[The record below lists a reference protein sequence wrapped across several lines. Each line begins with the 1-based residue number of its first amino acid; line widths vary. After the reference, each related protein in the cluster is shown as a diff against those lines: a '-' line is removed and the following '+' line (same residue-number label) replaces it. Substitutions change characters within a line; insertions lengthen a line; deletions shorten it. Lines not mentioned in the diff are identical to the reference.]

1 MPRQTTR
8 RSATTKAKADVV
20 KKQVEVNAVDDVTV
34 EPETKP
40 VVNKI
45 EKKHFEPE
53 DMIACR
59 SIIPGGVYME
69 GIKSKMLYEFNG
81 YGDEVDV
88 EYRDLVAAVNS
99 KSSFLFNPFIVVLD
113 DEFIS
118 DQPKLKAFYDSMYS
132 LEDIEGILNYDS
144 SDIEKILPQLPNGA
158 RESLKSIA
166 ATKIAN
172 GTLDSVAKIKVLDE
186 FFNTQLM
193 LLTDLYE

>member
-8 RSATTKAKADVV
+8 RSATTKAKADVA
-20 KKQVEVNAVDDVTV
+20 KKQVEVNLTEETSV
-34 EPETKP
+34 EPEVKP
-40 VVNKI
+40 VINKI
-45 EKKHFEPE
+45 EKKRFEPE

-59 SIIPGGVYME
+59 SITPGGVFME

-113 DEFIS
+113 DEFIN
-118 DQPKLKAFYDSMYS
+118 DQQKLKDFYDSMYS

-144 SDIEKILPQLPNGA
+144 SDIERILPQLPNGA
-158 RESLKSIA
+158 KESLKSIA
-166 ATKIAN
+166 ATKIAD

>member
-40 VVNKI
+40 IVNKI